1 MYQLQRRTDI
11 DNLDQRIC
19 QDTQRVLHNFVLLG
33 EDVASSIS
41 KFTSFTFVL
50 YSISPSACLFVL
62 GYALLATSISV
73 VGFGPRLVKYREK
86 CIQHEASLR
95 YCLVRARENAEA
107 ITFYRGGFRELQRF
121 DEILGVLFQAV
132 YSHKKSVAAFNMVKD
147 TLRWATF
154 AFAPLL
160 VGPAYMRGEIE
171 FGAIMQAHLAVS
183 AILDSTVIIRRLD
196 MFSALKVQASRIHD
210 LDVFLHT
217 ARDGTEVDLR
227 VNTDGTAP
235 YVLEIQDL
243 QLRTPSSCQTPQHT
257 LFDSLSV
264 HLGRKNSLLVTG
276 GSGLGKSALLRA
288 IAGIWSD
295 GVGSIR
301 HPDRTSLFFLPQR
314 PYMVCGSL
322 REQVLYPQSSWA
334 VDDAAVRDA
343 LRAVK
348 LDHLLHRHGLDAEND
363 WANMLSS
370 GEQQRLSFARVLIR
384 KGLRLVLMDEGTS
397 ACDPD
402 AEATIYDLLQQ
413 QAPSFITVAHKR
425 ELLHYHTHVLLMEK
439 REVHLDR
446 DSNALALAHGRVF
459 TSEDFEHQMS
469 RCDSEPTCAR

>member
-1 MYQLQRRTDI
+1 MYQLQRRSDI

-19 QDTQRVLHNFVLLG
+19 QDSQRVLHNFVILG
-33 EDVASSIS
+33 EDIASSVS
-41 KFTSFTFVL
+41 KFVSFTFVL
-50 YSISPSACLFVL
+50 YSISPAACLFVL
-62 GYALLATSISV
+62 GYAVLATSISV
-73 VGFGPRLVKYREK
+73 VGFGPRLVRYREE

-107 ITFYRGGFRELQRF
+107 ITFFRGGFKELQRF
-121 DEILGVLFQAV
+121 EEILRTLIQAI
-132 YSHKKSVAAFNMVKD
+132 YSQKMSVAAFNMLKD

-183 AILDSTVIIRRLD
+183 AILDATVVIRRLD
-196 MFSALKVQASRIHD
+196 MFSALKVQAGRIHD
-210 LDVFLHT
+210 LEEFLN
-217 ARDGTEVDLR
+217 AAPRRTEVDLR

-235 YVLEIQDL
+235 YVLEIQNL
-243 QLRTPSSCQTPQHT
+243 QLKTPASRQTPQHT
-257 LFDSLSV
+257 LFDSLSI

-301 HPDRTSLFFLPQR
+301 HPDRTSLFFLPQK
-314 PYMVCGSL
+314 PYMCCGSL
-322 REQVLYPQSSWA
+322 REQVLYPQSSWS
-334 VDDAAVRDA
+334 VTDADVRDA
-343 LRAVK
+343 LCAVK
-348 LDHLLHRHGLDAEND
+348 LDHLLQRHGLDADID
-363 WANMLSS
+363 WSNTLSS

-384 KGLRLVLMDEGTS
+384 KNLRLVLMDEGTS

-413 QAPSFITVAHKR
+413 QAPSFITVGHKR
-425 ELLHYHTHVLLMEK
+425 ELLQYHTHVLLLEK
-439 REVHLDR
+439 CSVQLQPD
-446 DSNALALAHGRVF
+446 AHSLGGAKGRVF
-459 TSEDFEHQMS
+459 TSQDFEQQRT
-469 RCDSEPTCAR
+469 RCEIETKCLR